1 MGGARN
7 SCAICK
13 REMRSMCLQ
22 AMTMS
27 SAQRFERKYAS
38 NDFLSVRRASSP
50 SCSLRAL
57 LTLFV
62 RVGFS
67 STRVGRPPPLP
78 HRTTKKKT
86 KTWLGL
92 KGDQCEQTFYNGG
105 WSQAQLSYGESSS
118 YSDRGDV
125 LLHHNNPHIGTFYPI
140 RLLALWL
147 RNFSRVAFPDLPSKF
162 LHALFEPEAGGLM
175 LCSSAR
181 VYSGLVLTPFSSAS
195 LAAWNLG
202 SPPVIVD
209 SGKACSGYGQREPTF
224 QRQRR
229 NRFRPKK

>member
-1 MGGARN
+1 MGPSQSQRSCLGHSYALCKGARN

-67 STRVGRPPPLP
+67 STRVGRLPPLP
-78 HRTTKKKT
+78 HRTTKKKKT

-92 KGDQCEQTFYNGG
+92 KGDQCEHTFYNGG
-105 WSQAQLSYGESSS
+105 WSQAQLSYSASSP
-118 YSDRGDV
+118 YSGRADV
-125 LLHHNNPHIGTFYPI
+125 TSFSTSSTSSHRNIYPI
-140 RLLALWL
+140 HFWRWL
-147 RNFSRVAFPDLPSKF
+147 RNFTSVTFPDLPSKF
-162 LHALFEPEAGGLM
+162 LHALFVPGTGGLM
-175 LCSSAR
+175 LCQLSTR
-181 VYSGLVLTPFSSAS
+181 VFRSRSRTPFS
-195 LAAWNLG
+195 
-202 SPPVIVD
+202 
-209 SGKACSGYGQREPTF
+209 EPSVGIS
-224 QRQRR
+224 
-229 NRFRPKK
+229 